1 MRCNYV
7 FSQINPYIRYARY
20 LNIAQNTIFDEVIPL
35 DARLFYTFSGH
46 GKIIVEN
53 TEFDMPT
60 HSLIIINSGIPYKLI
75 TPEKKGNLYSHKFR
89 LYT

>member
-20 LNIAQNTIFDEVIPL
+20 LNIAQNTIFDKVVPL

-46 GKIIVEN
+46 GKIIV
-53 TEFDMPT
+53 
-60 HSLIIINSGIPYKLI
+60 
-75 TPEKKGNLYSHKFR
+75 
-89 LYT
+89 